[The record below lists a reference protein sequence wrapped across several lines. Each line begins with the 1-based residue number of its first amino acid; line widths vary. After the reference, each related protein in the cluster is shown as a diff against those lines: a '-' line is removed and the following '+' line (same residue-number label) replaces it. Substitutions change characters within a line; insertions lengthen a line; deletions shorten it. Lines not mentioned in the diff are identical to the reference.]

1 MSKYDDI
8 IRIMY
13 RLISK
18 CISNIKTQKSIQM
31 YKVYLLPGV
40 FLLLI
45 ILLYAILYCTSISKG
60 AHLLYNIVC
69 NVTMYT

>member
-13 RLISK
+13 RSISK

-45 ILLYAILYCTSISKG
+45 ILLYAIL
-60 AHLLYNIVC
+60 
-69 NVTMYT
+69 